1 MCESILINNKEG
13 RISTLR
19 VYKQMQGVEWGEVV
33 KEMREVS
40 IVRIKYSFMKLK
52 QPGREGRE
60 ILS

>member
-1 MCESILINNKEG
+1 
-13 RISTLR
+13 
-19 VYKQMQGVEWGEVV
+19 MQGVEWGEVV

-52 QPGREGRE
+52 QPEREGKE